1 MAGED
6 DDSTGGKPHAADP
19 RLDRASQPRGA
30 DAISQIEARLSS
42 LFGPLEAALKT
53 SRHDAA
59 AEPGQPVE
67 VSAKVFAGTVEDML
81 AARRGGTAP
90 RAPVFAWQPGEEATA
105 LVVEL
110 PGAAPEATTWR
121 IEGSAL
127 SVETTGVP
135 AFALALTL
143 PDALSGRAVGATHA
157 NGVLTLRFA

>member
-6 DDSTGGKPHAADP
+6 DDGKGGKPQAADP
-19 RLDRASQPRGA
+19 RVDRASQPRGA

-42 LFGPLEAALKT
+42 LLGPLEGSLKT
-53 SRHDAA
+53 DRPQAA
-59 AEPGQPVE
+59 GGASQPVE

-81 AARRGGTAP
+81 AARRGDTGP

-105 LVVEL
+105 LVIEL

-121 IEGSAL
+121 IEGTTL

-135 AFALALTL
+135 AFSLTLTL
-143 PDALSGRAVGATHA
+143 PEKLSGEGVGATHA
-157 NGVLTLRFA
+157 NGLLTLRFA